1 MVKPKFNCINLK
13 DKDIFVK
20 FYENLGYKVEK
31 DLLKKVKVLR
41 KFDDFIKTFTFV
53 IDNEALI
60 LDFDNNGDL
69 IGTKMSVTYQGEDI
83 GYINK

>member
-20 FYENLGYKVEK
+20 FYENLGYQVEK

-41 KFDDFIKTFTFV
+41 KFDDFTKTFTFV
-53 IDNEALI
+53 IDKEALI

-69 IGTKMSVTYQGEDI
+69 IGTKISVTYQGEDI